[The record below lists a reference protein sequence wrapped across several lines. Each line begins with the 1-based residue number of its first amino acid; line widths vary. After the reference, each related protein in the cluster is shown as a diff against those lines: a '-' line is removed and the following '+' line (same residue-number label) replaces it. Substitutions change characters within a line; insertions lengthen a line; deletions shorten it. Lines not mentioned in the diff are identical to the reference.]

1 MSVDTNLRELF
12 GVDERPEAF
21 DQVSIT
27 VASPEIIRS
36 WSKGEVKNPET
47 INYRTFKPEKG
58 GLFCERIFGPT
69 RDWECACGKYK
80 RIKHKGVVCDR
91 CGVEVTLSRV
101 RRERMGHIELAVPVS
116 HIWFYKCMPS
126 RIGLVLDMSA
136 RQLERVIYYEDYV
149 ITKAGD
155 NHGIFGKDEASKKR
169 SIELL
174 KLRQEMALELCKM
187 RSSGKLNRPGKHDE
201 LTPGELLTE
210 NEWRE
215 LDEKFEGRIEAR
227 MGAEAIQDLLSQV
240 VLTPNFDDDRRE
252 FERLRGLEAGGWYLA
267 QEAIPLVPVL
277 EEELG
282 STRSKQN
289 KKKLSKRLKIAQ
301 GFAASR
307 SRPEWMIQTV
317 LPVIP
322 PDLRPLVP
330 LEGGRFATSDLNDL
344 YRRVI
349 NRNNRLKNLLLLKT
363 PEVIIRNEKRML
375 QEAVDALFDNGRHG
389 RAVTGAGNRPLKS
402 LSDMLKGKGGRFR
415 QNLLGKRVDYSGRSV
430 IVIGPDLKLGQCG
443 LPKKMALTLFEP
455 FIIRRLKELG
465 YCHTVRSAK
474 KMIDRK
480 TTEVWDILAEVTK
493 GHPILLNRAPTLHR
507 LSIQAF
513 EPKLIE
519 GEAIRVHPLVC
530 TAYNADFDG
539 DQMAVHVPLSVE
551 AQMECRQLM
560 LAPNN
565 IFSPASGRPITV
577 PSQDIILGTYYL
589 TWAPVRTQKDR
600 EKAEHLPL
608 FENSSEVEFA
618 IASRKIEYHSW
629 IRLRNPDH
637 GKDTVFGYKGEKLS
651 EKDRAGL
658 TPLEAALREGKIIE
672 TTPGRVRFNEIWP
685 SGVGFINHTVGKKQI
700 GEIIWRC
707 YQVAGKGG
715 TVKVLDDLKTLGF
728 KEATRSGTSIGIV
741 DMVIPEEKKEII
753 AKAYEEVEKVSKH
766 YRNGVITDGERYQK
780 VVDIWTQATDQ
791 IASALYRKIEHNDGK
806 AKASPLFMMVDS
818 GARGNKSQIKQLG
831 GMRGLM
837 AKPSGEI
844 IERPIISN
852 FREGLSVLEYFIST
866 HGARKGLSDT
876 ALKTADSGYMT
887 RKLVDVAQD
896 VIITTPD
903 CGTANGI
910 SVAAIMDGDEE
921 SASLASR
928 VYGRVSCESLYDYDK
943 REIFVL
949 EGDHVDE
956 KKYADWK
963 KTTWTGEIDEKKAD
977 LVNRTRDQLTI
988 RSVLTCE
995 SDRGCCAKCYGL
1007 NLATGLPVKIGEAVG
1022 IIAAQSIGEPG
1033 TQLTMRTF
1041 HVGGVAAATFK
1052 QPIIKTKNAG
1062 RLVYKD
1068 LRTVQA
1074 ADGTWV
1080 VLNKNGTISIR
1091 DKAGLEL
1098 ESHNIVIGSIISVK
1112 DGEDVKK
1119 GDTVVT
1125 WDPYNV
1131 PILTEKGGK
1140 VEFRDMIPGITVA
1153 TETDKETGKKGMVVT
1168 EHKEDLH
1175 PQVVILDEKTKEV
1188 KASYSI
1194 PVGAHLS
1201 VKEGQIVT
1209 GGTQL
1214 AKTPRKVARTKDIT
1228 GGLPRVAELF
1238 EARKP
1243 KDSCVISKIEG
1254 EVSFGPNVRGKKRV
1268 IVTHSETGEQIDHL
1282 VPMGKHIIVTDG
1294 DKVKRGDQIT
1304 EGPVSPEDLLEACGA
1319 QELQE
1324 HLVNEVQSVYRVQGV
1339 EINDKHI
1346 EVIIRQMLRKVK
1358 ITDPGDADQYL
1369 WGDQVDRST
1378 FKKINA
1384 EIVGRGGKPAE
1395 AEPVLLGITKASL
1408 ETDSFISAASFQDT
1422 TRVLTEA
1429 ATLGKVDY
1437 LSGFKENVIMGHL
1450 IPAGTGFPNHRDS
1463 EFEFTVEEPEPIVQT
1478 REEIDEEDAVAG

>member
-1 MSVDTNLRELF
+1 MSVDNNLRELF
-12 GVDERPEAF
+12 GVEERPEAF

-27 VASPEIIRS
+27 VASPEVIRS

-126 RIGLVLDMSA
+126 RIGLMLDMSA

-149 ITKAGD
+149 VTDQG
-155 NHGIFGKDEASKKR
+155 NT
-169 SIELL
+169 
-174 KLRQEMALELCKM
+174 ALEV
-187 RSSGKLNRPGKHDE
+187 GQ
-201 LTPGELLTE
+201 LLTE
-210 NEWRE
+210 NELRE
-215 LDEKFEGRIEAR
+215 AEDTYGDGSFRAS
-227 MGAEAIQDLLSQV
+227 MGAEAIQDLLKQLDLAA
-240 VLTPNFDDDRRE
+240 LTV
-252 FERLRGLEAGGWYLA
+252 
-267 QEAIPLVPVL
+267 QL

-282 STRSKQN
+282 TTRSKQN
-289 KKKLSKRLKIAQ
+289 KKKLSKRLKITQ
-301 GFAASR
+301 GFAASKT
-307 SRPEWMIQTV
+307 RPEWMIQTV

-430 IVIGPDLKLGQCG
+430 IVIGPDLKLGECG

-519 GEAIRVHPLVC
+519 GSAIRVHPLVC

-589 TWAPVRTQKDR
+589 TWAGVRTQKDR
-600 EKAEHLPL
+600 EKQEHLPL

-629 IRLRNPDH
+629 IRIRNQDF
-637 GKDTVFGYKGEKLS
+637 GKDTVFGDKES
-651 EKDRAGL
+651 
-658 TPLEAALREGKIIE
+658 KIIE

-685 SGVGFINHTVGKKQI
+685 AGVGFINNNVGKKQI
-700 GEIIWRC
+700 GDIIWRC
-707 YQVAGKGG
+707 YQVSGKKK
-715 TVKVLDDLKTLGF
+715 TVETLDALKSLGF
-728 KEATRSGTSIGIV
+728 REATRSGTSIGIV
-741 DMVIPEEKKEII
+741 DMVIPEEKKEVI
-753 AKAYEEVEKVSKH
+753 AKAYEEVEKVTKQ

-780 VVDIWTQATDQ
+780 VVDVWTQATDT
-791 IASALYRKIEHNDGK
+791 IANALYRKIEFNDGK

-896 VIITTPD
+896 VIVTQQD

-910 SVAAIMDGDEE
+910 SVAAIYDGDEE
-921 SASLASR
+921 SASLATR
-928 VYGRVSCESLYDYDK
+928 IYGRVSCEQIKDPITSDILVDVDDVIS
-943 REIFVL
+943 EIQANALERIGVL
-949 EGDHVDE
+949 
-956 KKYADWK
+956 KLK
-963 KTTWTGEIDEKKAD
+963 
-977 LVNRTRDQLTI
+977 I

-995 SDRGCCAKCYGL
+995 AERGCCANCYGL

-1052 QPIIKTKNAG
+1052 QPIIKTKNEG

-1068 LRTVQA
+1068 MRTVQS
-1074 ADGTWV
+1074 ADGNWV
-1080 VLNKNGTISIR
+1080 VLNKNGTLSIR
-1091 DKAGLEL
+1091 DQHGLEL
-1098 ESHNIVIGSIISVK
+1098 ESHNIVIGSVISVK
-1112 DGEDVKK
+1112 DGEDVTK
-1119 GDTVVT
+1119 GQTVVT

-1131 PILTEKGGK
+1131 PILTEKPGK
-1140 VEFRDMIPGITVA
+1140 VEFRDMISGITV
-1153 TETDKETGKKGMVVT
+1153 TNETDKETGKKGMVVT

-1175 PQVVILDEKTKEV
+1175 PQVVIIDPKTKEV

-1201 VKEGQIVT
+1201 VQEGDVVT
-1209 GGTQL
+1209 GGVQL

-1243 KDSCVISKIEG
+1243 KDSCVIAKIEG
-1254 EVSFGPNVRGKKRV
+1254 DVSFGGNVRGKKRV
-1268 IVTHSETGEQIDHL
+1268 VVTDPTTGEQVDHL

-1294 DKVKRGDQIT
+1294 DSVKRGDQIT

-1358 ITDPGDADQYL
+1358 ISDPGDADQFL
-1369 WGDQVDRST
+1369 WGDQVDRTT
-1378 FKKINA
+1378 FKRVNA
-1384 EIVGRGGKPAE
+1384 QILANGGKPAE

-1429 ATLGKVDY
+1429 ATLGKVDH
-1437 LSGFKENVIMGHL
+1437 LTGFKENVIMGHL
-1450 IPAGTGFPNHRDS
+1450 IPAGTGFHTHRGS
-1463 EFEFTVEEPEPIVQT
+1463 EFEFTVEEPEPILP
-1478 REEIDEEDAVAG
+1478 EIELNDIDEDAVSA

>member
-1 MSVDTNLRELF
+1 MSSVDTNLRELF
-12 GVDERPEAF
+12 GVDERPESF

-27 VASPEIIRS
+27 VASPDVIRS

-136 RQLERVIYYEDYV
+136 RQLERVIYYEDYIV
-149 ITKAGD
+149 TEPG
-155 NHGIFGKDEASKKR
+155 NTP
-169 SIELL
+169 
-174 KLRQEMALELCKM
+174 LEL
-187 RSSGKLNRPGKHDE
+187 GQ
-201 LTPGELLTE
+201 LLTE
-210 NEWRE
+210 TE
-215 LDEKFEGRIEAR
+215 LRDAEDAYGEGAFRAG
-227 MGAEAIQDLLSQV
+227 MGAEAIQDLLKQIDLADLAV
-240 VLTPNFDDDRRE
+240 K
-252 FERLRGLEAGGWYLA
+252 LE
-267 QEAIPLVPVL
+267 Q
-277 EEELG
+277 ELG
-282 STRSKQN
+282 ATKSKQN
-289 KKKLSKRLKIAQ
+289 KKKLSKRLKITQ
-301 GFAASR
+301 GFAASK

-349 NRNNRLKNLLLLKT
+349 NRNNRLKNLLQLKT

-430 IVIGPDLKLGQCG
+430 IVIGPDLKLNQCG

-493 GHPILLNRAPTLHR
+493 GHPVMLNRAPTLHR

-539 DQMAVHVPLSVE
+539 DQMAEHVPLSVV
-551 AQMECRQLM
+551 AQMEARQLM

-565 IFSPASGRPITV
+565 IFSPASGRPITT
-577 PSQDIILGTYYL
+577 PSQDIILGSYYL
-589 TWAPVRTQKDR
+589 SWAPVRTQKDR
-600 EKAEHLPL
+600 EKQEHLPL

-618 IASRKIEYHSW
+618 IAARKVKYHSW
-629 IRLRNPDH
+629 IRVRNPDF
-637 GKDTVFGYKGEKLS
+637 GKDTVYGDKES
-651 EKDRAGL
+651 
-658 TPLEAALREGKIIE
+658 KIIE

-685 SGVGFINHTVGKKQI
+685 DGLGFINKNVTKKVMAD
-700 GEIIWRC
+700 IIWRC
-707 YQVAGKGG
+707 YQVGGKKK
-715 TVKVLDDLKTLGF
+715 TVETLDELKSLGF
-728 KEATRSGTSIGIV
+728 REASRSGASIGIV
-741 DMVIPEEKKEII
+741 DMVIPEEKPEII
-753 AKAYEEVEKVSKH
+753 GKAYEEVEKVTKQ

-791 IASALYRKIEHNDGK
+791 IANKLYSKLEHNDGK
-806 AKASPLFMMVDS
+806 GLSPLFMMVDS

-896 VIITTPD
+896 VIVTQPD

-910 SVAAIMDGDEE
+910 VVRAIYDGDEE
-921 SASLASR
+921 AASLALR
-928 VYGRVSCESLYDYDK
+928 VYGRVSCEQVKDP
-943 REIFVL
+943 V
-949 EGDHVDE
+949 
-956 KKYADWK
+956 
-963 KTTWTGEIDEKKAD
+963 TGEVIVSIDDEITEKQAQAIE
-977 LVNRTRDQLTI
+977 RIGYEQLKI

-995 SDRGCCAKCYGL
+995 SDRGCCARCYGL
-1007 NLATGLPVKIGEAVG
+1007 NLATGKTVKIGEAVG

-1052 QPIIKTKNAG
+1052 QPIIKAKNGG
-1062 RLVYKD
+1062 RVVYKD
-1068 LRTVQA
+1068 LRAVQS
-1074 ADGTWV
+1074 ADGNWV
-1080 VLNKNGTISIR
+1080 VLNKNGSLSVR
-1091 DKAGLEL
+1091 DKDGLEL
-1098 ESHNIVIGSIISVK
+1098 ESHNIVIGSVISIK
-1112 DGEDVKK
+1112 DGDDVKK
-1119 GDTVVT
+1119 GDVVAT

-1131 PILTEKGGK
+1131 PILTEKAGK
-1140 VEFRDMIPGITVA
+1140 VEFRDMISGITVQS
-1153 TETDKETGKKGMVVT
+1153 ETDKETGKKGMVVT
-1168 EHKEDLH
+1168 DHKEDLH
-1175 PQVVILDEKTKEV
+1175 PQVVIVDPKTKEV

-1201 VKEGQIVT
+1201 VLEGEEVT
-1209 GGTQL
+1209 GGTLL

-1243 KDSCVISKIEG
+1243 KDACVIAKIDG
-1254 EVSFGPNVRGKKRV
+1254 EVSFGGNVRGKKKV
-1268 IVTHSETGEQIDHL
+1268 IVTDVNTGEQVEHL
-1282 VPMGKHIIVTDG
+1282 VPMGKHIIVTEG
-1294 DKVKRGDQIT
+1294 DRVNRGDQIT

-1346 EVIIRQMLRKVK
+1346 EIIIRQMLRKVK
-1358 ITDPGDADQYL
+1358 ITEPGDADQLL
-1369 WGDQVDRST
+1369 WGDQIDRTS

-1384 EIVGRGGKPAE
+1384 EIVAGGGKPAE

-1437 LSGFKENVIMGHL
+1437 LTGFKENVIMGHL
-1450 IPAGTGFPNHRDS
+1450 IPAGSGFDCHRDI
-1463 EFEFTVEEPEPIVQT
+1463 EVEFTVEEPEPVFHEPVEAA
-1478 REEIDEEDAVAG
+1478 EEEGARSLA

>member
-1 MSVDTNLRELF
+1 MNVDTNLRELF

-27 VASPEIIRS
+27 VASPDVIRS

-126 RIGLVLDMSA
+126 RIGLVLDISA
-136 RQLERVIYYEDYV
+136 RHLERVIYYEDYV
-149 ITKAGD
+149 VTEPG
-155 NHGIFGKDEASKKR
+155 NTP
-169 SIELL
+169 
-174 KLRQEMALELCKM
+174 LE
-187 RSSGKLNRPGKHDE
+187 RGQ
-201 LTPGELLTE
+201 LLTE
-210 NEWRE
+210 NELRDAE
-215 LDEKFEGRIEAR
+215 DAYGESSFRAS
-227 MGAEAIQDLLSQV
+227 MGAEAIQDLLAQV
-240 VLTPNFDDDRRE
+240 DLAD
-252 FERLRGLEAGGWYLA
+252 LAIKLE
-267 QEAIPLVPVL
+267 QEL
-277 EEELG
+277 ET
-282 STRSKQN
+282 TRSKQN
-289 KKKLSKRLKIAQ
+289 KKKLSKRLKITQ
-301 GFAASR
+301 GFAQSK

-349 NRNNRLKNLLLLKT
+349 NRNNRLKNLLQLKT

-430 IVIGPDLKLGQCG
+430 IVIGPDLTLNQCG

-480 TTEVWDILAEVTK
+480 TPEVWDILAEVTK
-493 GHPILLNRAPTLHR
+493 GHPVFLNRAPTLHR

-551 AQMECRQLM
+551 AQMEARQLM

-565 IFSPASGRPITV
+565 IFSPASGRPITT
-577 PSQDIILGTYYL
+577 PSQDIILGSYYL

-600 EKAEHLPL
+600 EKQEHLPL

-618 IASRKIEYHSW
+618 IASRKVGYHQW
-629 IRLRNPDH
+629 IRIRNPNFGKPGTVYGDH
-637 GKDTVFGYKGEKLS
+637 EN
-651 EKDRAGL
+651 
-658 TPLEAALREGKIIE
+658 KILE

-685 SGVGFINHTVGKKQI
+685 AGLGFINRTVGKKQMSD
-700 GEIIWRC
+700 IIWRT
-707 YQVAGKGG
+707 YQVSGQKT
-715 TVKVLDDLKTLGF
+715 TVQTLDALKSLGF
-728 KEATRSGTSIGIV
+728 REATRSGTSIGIV
-741 DMVIPEEKKEII
+741 DMVVPEEKPAII
-753 AKAYEEVEKVSKH
+753 ADAYAQVDKVTKQ

-780 VVDIWTQATDQ
+780 VVDIWTHATDT
-791 IASALYRKIEHNDGK
+791 IASALYRKIEFNDGK
-806 AKASPLFMMVDS
+806 PGASPLFMMVDS
-818 GARGNKSQIKQLG
+818 GARGNKSQIKQLS

-844 IERPIISN
+844 IERPITSN

-866 HGARKGLSDT
+866 HGARKGLADT

-896 VIITTPD
+896 VIVTQQD
-903 CGTANGI
+903 CGTASGI
-910 SVAAIMDGDEE
+910 VVAPIYDGDEE
-921 SASLASR
+921 AASLALR
-928 VYGRVSCESLYDYDK
+928 IYGRTSCEQVKDPVTGQ
-943 REIFVL
+943 IVL
-949 EGDHVDE
+949 DFDELVDE
-956 KKYADWK
+956 NSAKAVERIGY
-963 KTTWTGEIDEKKAD
+963 EKLK
-977 LVNRTRDQLTI
+977 I

-995 SDRGCCAKCYGL
+995 SKRGCCAKCYGL
-1007 NLATGLPVKIGEAVG
+1007 NLATGKPVKIGEAVG

-1041 HVGGVAAATFK
+1041 HVGGAAMATFK
-1052 QPIIKTKNAG
+1052 QPIIKAKNTG
-1062 RLVYKD
+1062 RVIYKD
-1068 LRTVQA
+1068 LRTVESSE
-1074 ADGTWV
+1074 GKWV
-1080 VLNKNGTISIR
+1080 VLNKNGSVSIR
-1091 DKAGLEL
+1091 DQDGLEL
-1098 ESHNIVIGSIISVK
+1098 ESHMIVIGSVIEIK

-1119 GDTVVT
+1119 ADTVAT

-1131 PILTEKGGK
+1131 PILTEKPGK
-1140 VEFRDMIPGITVA
+1140 VEFRDMISGITV
-1153 TETDKETGKKGMVVT
+1153 TNETDKETGKKVMVVT

-1175 PQVVILDEKTKEV
+1175 PQVVIVDEKTKEV
-1188 KASYSI
+1188 RASYSI

-1201 VKEGQIVT
+1201 VKEGEVVA

-1243 KDSCVISKIEG
+1243 KDACVIAKIDG
-1254 EVSFGPNVRGKKRV
+1254 DVSFGGTVRGKKKV
-1268 IVTHSETGEQIDHL
+1268 IVTDADSGEQVEHL
-1282 VPMGKHIIVTDG
+1282 VPMGRHIIVTDG
-1294 DKVKRGDQIT
+1294 DRVKRGDQIT

-1346 EVIIRQMLRKVK
+1346 EIIIRQMLRKVK
-1358 ITDPGDADQYL
+1358 ITDPGDADQLL
-1369 WGDQVDRST
+1369 WGDQIDRSA
-1378 FKKINA
+1378 FNRIN
-1384 EIVGRGGKPAE
+1384 EGIVASGGKPAE

-1437 LSGFKENVIMGHL
+1437 LTGFKENVIMGHL
-1450 IPAGTGFPNHRDS
+1450 IPAGSGFDCHRDS
-1463 EFEFTVEEPEPIVQT
+1463 EIEFTVEEPEPIFVPT
-1478 REEIDEEDAVAG
+1478 APEGEDAVESA

>member
-1 MSVDTNLRELF
+1 MNVDTNLRELF

-27 VASPEIIRS
+27 VASPDIIRS

-126 RIGLVLDMSA
+126 RIGLVLDISA
-136 RQLERVIYYEDYV
+136 RHLERVIYYEDYV
-149 ITKAGD
+149 VTEPG
-155 NHGIFGKDEASKKR
+155 NTP
-169 SIELL
+169 
-174 KLRQEMALELCKM
+174 LE
-187 RSSGKLNRPGKHDE
+187 RGQ
-201 LTPGELLTE
+201 LLTE
-210 NEWRE
+210 NELRDAE
-215 LDEKFEGRIEAR
+215 EAYGDGSFHAG
-227 MGAEAIQDLLSQV
+227 MGAEAIQNL
-240 VLTPNFDDDRRE
+240 
-252 FERLRGLEAGGWYLA
+252 LA
-267 QEAIPLVPVL
+267 QVDLADLAVKL
-277 EEELG
+277 EQELET
-282 STRSKQN
+282 TRSKQN
-289 KKKLSKRLKIAQ
+289 KKKLSKRLKITQ
-301 GFAASR
+301 GFAQSK

-349 NRNNRLKNLLLLKT
+349 NRNNRLKNLLQLKT

-430 IVIGPDLKLGQCG
+430 IVIGPDLTLNQCG

-480 TTEVWDILAEVTK
+480 TPEVWDILAEVTK
-493 GHPILLNRAPTLHR
+493 GHPVFLNRAPTLHR

-551 AQMECRQLM
+551 AQMEARQLM

-577 PSQDIILGTYYL
+577 PSQDIILGVYYL

-600 EKAEHLPL
+600 EKQEHLPL

-618 IASRKIEYHSW
+618 IASRKVGYHQW
-629 IRLRNPDH
+629 IRIRNPNY
-637 GKDTVFGYKGEKLS
+637 GTKTVFGDDEV
-651 EKDRAGL
+651 
-658 TPLEAALREGKIIE
+658 KILE

-685 SGVGFINHTVGKKQI
+685 AGLGFINRAVGKKQI
-700 GEIIWRC
+700 SDIIWRC
-707 YQVAGKGG
+707 YQVVGQKG
-715 TVKVLDDLKTLGF
+715 TVNTLDSLKSLGF
-728 KEATRSGTSIGIV
+728 REATRSGTSIGIV
-741 DMVIPEEKKEII
+741 DMVVPEEKPAVI
-753 AKAYEEVEKVSKH
+753 ADAYAQVDKVTKQ

-780 VVDIWTQATDQ
+780 VVDIWTHATDT
-791 IASALYRKIEHNDGK
+791 IASALYRKIEFNDGK
-806 AKASPLFMMVDS
+806 PGASPLFMMVDS
-818 GARGNKSQIKQLG
+818 GARGNKSQIKQLS

-844 IERPIISN
+844 IERPITSN

-866 HGARKGLSDT
+866 HGARKGLADT

-896 VIITTPD
+896 VIVTVHD
-903 CGTANGI
+903 CGTASGI
-910 SVAAIMDGDEE
+910 IVAPIYDGDEE
-921 SASLASR
+921 AASLATR
-928 VYGRVSCESLYDYDK
+928 IYGRTSCDQVKDPVTGEM
-943 REIFVL
+943 VL
-949 EGDHVDE
+949 EYDELVDE
-956 KKYADWK
+956 NSAKAVERIGY
-963 KTTWTGEIDEKKAD
+963 EKLK
-977 LVNRTRDQLTI
+977 I

-995 SDRGCCAKCYGL
+995 AKRGCCAKCYGL
-1007 NLATGLPVKIGEAVG
+1007 NLATGKPVKIGEAVG

-1052 QPIIKTKNAG
+1052 QPIIKAKNTG
-1062 RLVYKD
+1062 RVVYKD
-1068 LRTVQA
+1068 LRTVES
-1074 ADGTWV
+1074 ADGNWV
-1080 VLNKNGTISIR
+1080 VLNKNGSVSIR
-1091 DKAGLEL
+1091 DKEGLEL
-1098 ESHNIVIGSIISVK
+1098 ESQLIVIGSVIEIK
-1112 DGEDVKK
+1112 DGDDVKK
-1119 GDTVVT
+1119 GDTVAT

-1131 PILTEKGGK
+1131 PILTEKPGK
-1140 VEFRDMIPGITVA
+1140 VEFRDMISGITV
-1153 TETDKETGKKGMVVT
+1153 TNETDKETGKKVMVVT

-1175 PQVVILDEKTKEV
+1175 PQVVISDPKTKEV
-1188 KASYSI
+1188 RASYSI

-1201 VKEGQIVT
+1201 VKEGEVVT

-1243 KDSCVISKIEG
+1243 KDACVIAKIEG
-1254 EVSFGPNVRGKKRV
+1254 EVSFGGTVRGKKKV
-1268 IVTHSETGEQIDHL
+1268 IVSDSDSGEQVEHL
-1282 VPMGKHIIVTDG
+1282 VPMGRHIIVTDG
-1294 DKVKRGDQIT
+1294 DRVKRGDQIT

-1346 EVIIRQMLRKVK
+1346 EIIIRQMLRKVK
-1358 ITDPGDADQYL
+1358 ITDPGDADQLL
-1369 WGDQVDRST
+1369 WGDQIDRST
-1378 FKKINA
+1378 FNRINDG
-1384 EIVGRGGKPAE
+1384 IVASGGKPAE

-1437 LSGFKENVIMGHL
+1437 LTGFKENVIMGHL
-1450 IPAGTGFPNHRDS
+1450 IPAGSGFDCHREADI
-1463 EFEFTVEEPEPIVQT
+1463 EFTVEEPEPIFIPK
-1478 REEIDEEDAVAG
+1478 EPEGDEIAIIGESA

>member
-1 MSVDTNLRELF
+1 MNVDTNLRELF

-27 VASPEIIRS
+27 VASPDVIRS

-126 RIGLVLDMSA
+126 RIGLVLDISA
-136 RQLERVIYYEDYV
+136 RHLERVIYYEDYV
-149 ITKAGD
+149 VTEPG
-155 NHGIFGKDEASKKR
+155 NTP
-169 SIELL
+169 
-174 KLRQEMALELCKM
+174 LE
-187 RSSGKLNRPGKHDE
+187 RGQ
-201 LTPGELLTE
+201 LLTE
-210 NEWRE
+210 NELRDAE
-215 LDEKFEGRIEAR
+215 DAYGESSFRAA

-240 VLTPNFDDDRRE
+240 DLAD
-252 FERLRGLEAGGWYLA
+252 LAKQLE
-267 QEAIPLVPVL
+267 QEL
-277 EEELG
+277 ET
-282 STRSKQN
+282 TRSKQN
-289 KKKLSKRLKIAQ
+289 KKKLSKRLKITQ
-301 GFAASR
+301 GFAQSK

-349 NRNNRLKNLLLLKT
+349 NRNNRLKNLLQLKT

-430 IVIGPDLKLGQCG
+430 IVIGPDLTLNQCG

-480 TTEVWDILAEVTK
+480 TPEVWDILAEVTK
-493 GHPILLNRAPTLHR
+493 GHPVFLNRAPTLHR

-551 AQMECRQLM
+551 AQMEARQLM

-565 IFSPASGRPITV
+565 IFSPASGRPITT
-577 PSQDIILGTYYL
+577 PSQDIILGSYYL

-600 EKAEHLPL
+600 EKQEHLPL

-618 IASRKIEYHSW
+618 IASRKVGYHQW
-629 IRLRNPDH
+629 IRIRNPDF
-637 GKDTVFGYKGEKLS
+637 GKKGTVFGDHES
-651 EKDRAGL
+651 
-658 TPLEAALREGKIIE
+658 KILE

-685 SGVGFINHTVGKKQI
+685 AGLGFINRTVGKKQMSD
-700 GEIIWRC
+700 IIWRT
-707 YQVAGKGG
+707 YQVSGQKS
-715 TVKVLDDLKTLGF
+715 TVQTLDALKSLGF
-728 KEATRSGTSIGIV
+728 REATRSGTSIGIV
-741 DMVIPEEKKEII
+741 DMVVPEEKPAII
-753 AKAYEEVEKVSKH
+753 ADAYAQVDKVTKQ

-780 VVDIWTQATDQ
+780 VVDIWTHATDT
-791 IASALYRKIEHNDGK
+791 IASALYRKIEFNDGK
-806 AKASPLFMMVDS
+806 PGASPLFMMVDS
-818 GARGNKSQIKQLG
+818 GARGNKSQIKQLS

-844 IERPIISN
+844 IERPITSN

-866 HGARKGLSDT
+866 HGARKGLADT

-896 VIITTPD
+896 VIVTLED
-903 CGTANGI
+903 CGTASGI
-910 SVAAIMDGDEE
+910 IVAPIYDGDEE
-921 SASLASR
+921 AASLATR
-928 VYGRVSCESLYDYDK
+928 IYGRTSCEQVKDPVTGEIVLDYD
-943 REIFVL
+943 EL
-949 EGDHVDE
+949 VDE
-956 KKYADWK
+956 KSAKAVERIGY
-963 KTTWTGEIDEKKAD
+963 EKLK
-977 LVNRTRDQLTI
+977 I

-995 SDRGCCAKCYGL
+995 AKRGCCAKCYGL
-1007 NLATGLPVKIGEAVG
+1007 NLATGKPVKIGEAVG

-1052 QPIIKTKNAG
+1052 QPIIKAKNSG
-1062 RLVYKD
+1062 RVVYKD
-1068 LRTVQA
+1068 LRTVESS
-1074 ADGTWV
+1074 DGNWV
-1080 VLNKNGTISIR
+1080 VLNKNGSISIR
-1091 DKAGLEL
+1091 DKDGLEL
-1098 ESHNIVIGSIISVK
+1098 ESHIIVIGSVIEIK
-1112 DGEDVKK
+1112 DGDDTKK
-1119 GDTVVT
+1119 GDTVAT

-1131 PILTEKGGK
+1131 PILTEKPGK
-1140 VEFRDMIPGITVA
+1140 VEFRDMISGITV
-1153 TETDKETGKKGMVVT
+1153 TNETDKETGKKVMVVT

-1175 PQVVILDEKTKEV
+1175 PQVVIVDEKTKEV
-1188 KASYSI
+1188 RASYSI

-1201 VKEGQIVT
+1201 VKEGEVVT

-1243 KDSCVISKIEG
+1243 KDACVIAKIDG
-1254 EVSFGPNVRGKKRV
+1254 EISFGGTVRGKKKV
-1268 IVTHSETGEQIDHL
+1268 IVTDADSSEQVEHL
-1282 VPMGKHIIVTDG
+1282 VPMGRHIIVTDG
-1294 DKVKRGDQIT
+1294 DRVKRGDQIT

-1346 EVIIRQMLRKVK
+1346 EIIIRQMLRKVK
-1358 ITDPGDADQYL
+1358 ITDPGDADQLL
-1369 WGDQVDRST
+1369 WGDQIDRSA
-1378 FKKINA
+1378 FNRIND
-1384 EIVGRGGKPAE
+1384 EIVARGGKPAE

-1437 LSGFKENVIMGHL
+1437 LTGFKENVIMGHL
-1450 IPAGTGFPNHRDS
+1450 IPAGSGFETHRDS
-1463 EFEFTVEEPEPIVQT
+1463 EIEFTVEEPEPIFVPAAPEG
-1478 REEIDEEDAVAG
+1478 EEVVESA